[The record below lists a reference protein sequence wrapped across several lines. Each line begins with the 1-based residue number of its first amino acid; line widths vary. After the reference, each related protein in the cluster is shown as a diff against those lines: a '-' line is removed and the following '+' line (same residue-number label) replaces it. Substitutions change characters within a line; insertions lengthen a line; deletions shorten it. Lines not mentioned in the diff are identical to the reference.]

1 MAAISSLG
9 VGSGLDLADLVN
21 SLLEAERTPVENSL
35 NRQEAKYTTE
45 LSGVGL
51 MRSAIA
57 DFQTSLSALSNA
69 DNFTIRELSNGNT
82 DALEASVSND
92 AAVGSY
98 NIDVTNL
105 AENHSLASTAYTD
118 INEEIGT
125 GTLTIRFGTITGPGF
140 TSFAVNPDKATQ
152 TLTIDSSNNTLAGLR
167 DYINNNDFGFSA
179 AIINDGTG
187 YRLSLMSSSSGAS
200 SAMEITVDDSDGLPN
215 DTNGLSNLAYNAS
228 ATNLIETQAAED
240 AALTINGLAVTSST
254 NLLSD
259 VLEGVEM
266 ELLEETDG
274 SVFRLRVTEDSG
286 TLSDSINAMVEG
298 FNSMMVSLND
308 LGSVSSDGSST
319 GILAGDATLR
329 NFMNRVRSLLTSPVD
344 GLSDSVTALV
354 DIGITTQA
362 DGTLSIDSSR
372 FNAALTENPVDV
384 MALFAPIGQASDS
397 QITFNDSATTSVAG
411 AYPIVVDVIA
421 TRGELQGAT
430 GLTIPL
436 DIDADNDEFS
446 VSVDGT
452 SSGPLTLTQGTYAT
466 GDALATE
473 IQSAINSSSLLV
485 DADKAVSVTF
495 NSTDNSFLITS
506 NSYGSTS
513 TVTIDTIDTNTTA
526 ELGFS
531 VGVGSTDGLDVAGT
545 IGGQTA
551 TGNGQ
556 VLTADGGGAAGL
568 SVTVL
573 GGLTGSRGSLSFS
586 RGFIEEMQ
594 SFLDGYLDSD
604 GVLTARED
612 GINESL
618 EDIADERDA
627 LELRMEAVQARLV
640 AQFSALDALVAQLQ
654 STSTFLSQQLSNLP
668 GSGQLVN
675 NDN

>member
-35 NRQEAKYTTE
+35 NRQEAKFTTE

-57 DFQTSLSALSNA
+57 DFQSSLSALSNA
-69 DNFTIRELSNGNT
+69 DNFTTRELTNGNT
-82 DALEASVSND
+82 DAMAASVSND

-98 NIDVTNL
+98 NIDITNL
-105 AENHSLASTAYTD
+105 AENHSLASTAYSD
-118 INEEIGT
+118 VNEEIGT
-125 GTLTIRFGTITGPGF
+125 GTLSIRFGTITGPGF
-140 TSFAVNPDKATQ
+140 TSFAVNPDKAAQ
-152 TLTIDSSNNTLAGLR
+152 TLTIDSTNNTLAGFR

-179 AIINDGTG
+179 AIISDGTG

-200 SAMEITVDDSDGLPN
+200 SAMEITVTDSDGLPN

-228 ATNLIETQAAED
+228 ATNMIETQAAED
-240 AALTINGLAVTSST
+240 AALTINGLPVTSSS

-274 SVFRLRVTEDSG
+274 NAFRLRVTEDSG
-286 TLSDSINAMVEG
+286 TLSDSINTMVEG
-298 FNSMMVSLND
+298 FNSMISSLSN

-319 GILAGDATLR
+319 GILVGDATLR
-329 NFMNRVRSLLTSPVD
+329 NFMNRVRSLLTSPVE
-344 GLSDSVTALV
+344 GLSGSVTALV

-372 FNAALTENPVDV
+372 FNAALTENPIDV

-397 QITFNDSATTSVAG
+397 QITFNDSTSSSVAG
-411 AYPIVVDVIA
+411 DYAIVIDTIA
-421 TRGELQGAT
+421 TRGEMQGVT

-452 SSGPLTLTQGTYAT
+452 SSGPLTLTTGTYT
-466 GDALATE
+466 SGDALAAE
-473 IQSAINSSSLLV
+473 IQSTINSSSLLG
-485 DADKAVSVTF
+485 DAGKAVTVSF

-506 NSYGSTS
+506 NSYGSS
-513 TVTIDTIDTNTTA
+513 SSVTIDTIDTNTTA

-531 VGVGSTDGLDVAGT
+531 IAAGSTDGVDVAGT
-545 IGGQTA
+545 IGGQPA

-556 VLTADGGGAAGL
+556 ILTADGGL
-568 SVTVL
+568 SVTVI
-573 GGLTGSRGSLSFS
+573 GGLPGNRGSLSFS

-612 GINESL
+612 GLNESL
-618 EDIADERDA
+618 ENITEEREA
-627 LELRMEAVQARLV
+627 LELRMEAVEARLV

-668 GSGQLVN
+668 GSGQLMN